1 MADMRKQVQTVQRAG
16 IDPDFTTVPNPA
28 ADEAVVSNDGRM
40 VLVFKNGA
48 GARTVTIKTPAKV
61 AGLDVAEAVV
71 EVPATSERWVGPF
84 PPSVFGRDLRFNADG
99 AGALTFEA
107 VRF

>member
-16 IDPDFTTVPNPA
+16 IDPDFTSVPSSP
-28 ADEAVVSNDGRM
+28 ADEAVVPNDGRM

-48 GARTVTIKTPAKV
+48 DPRTVTIKTPAKV

-71 EVPATSERWVGPF
+71 SVPANSERWVGPF